1 MSHIWSSQ
9 VGAISQHCNQG
20 ASPGTACTNT
30 CSLGKERHVRIAFSY
45 TLCHTNTTW
54 EKKNAHTPSHWCF
67 FWLSQCVGRWKVNIA
82 VVIQPKRPFRKL
94 YGADRKRVN
103 PPPTPQPH
111 ALSTCLA
118 SLRCCLM
125 GSKFMHRAQ
134 QSLTQYND
142 TILMEGKVLG
152 NQKEI

>member
-9 VGAISQHCNQG
+9 VGAISQHCSQG

>member
-9 VGAISQHCNQG
+9 VGAISQHCSQG

-30 CSLGKERHVRIAFSY
+30 CSLGKERYVRIAFSH

-54 EKKNAHTPSHWCF
+54 KKTHTHTHIGVYF
-67 FWLSQCVGRWKVNIA
+67 LLSQCVGRWKVNIP
-82 VVIQPKRPFRKL
+82 VVIQPKQPFRKL

-103 PPPTPQPH
+103 PPPTLQPH

-125 GSKFMHRAQ
+125 GSKFIHRAQ